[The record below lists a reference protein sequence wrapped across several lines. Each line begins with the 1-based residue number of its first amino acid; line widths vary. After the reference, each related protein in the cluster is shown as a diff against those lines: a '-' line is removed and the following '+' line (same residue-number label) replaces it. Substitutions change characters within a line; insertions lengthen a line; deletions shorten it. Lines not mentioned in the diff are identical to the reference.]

1 MRPAVRL
8 LALVMS
14 LLVALATPAGAAAAP
29 SGVATHTWTKNMK
42 PLGEALSPVPLAN
55 ATPGAGVFNS
65 DLAFWGQRAYQG
77 TYNGFNIIDIAD
89 PENPV
94 KVLDYN
100 ECAPNNPTTGNPST
114 AGNQGDVVV
123 WGGQESSVKQ
133 ASLLI
138 RAWNSN
144 ATGQSCGGDPLPDS
158 FEGLNIFDLGDELN
172 PDHIGFVDLP
182 NGSHTLTLV
191 PDLEHDRLLV
201 YVSASGGETGIQIVE
216 VPLADPGA
224 ASPIHFEPSGI
235 GTQPNF
241 VTIDAPSS
249 AAGSYG
255 ASGAAFGPAPTLAG
269 TSGDV
274 VLVDDGVAVEAGATV
289 NDGCEPYTVPAGSLA
304 LVDRGFCGF
313 VVKAAIAQAAGA
325 AGLIVANNA
334 AGAPI
339 TMGGTD
345 PSIVIPAVMVSQTD
359 GAVIKAGLPA
369 TGTISANP
377 TPSRSCHDTGV
388 ILGDVQLAGCAGGN
402 GFTVWSLDPADGGSL
417 EDPALLY
424 SRVVPGVSVGHSAS
438 FSWDGEVLIFG
449 HEPGGGSQAQC
460 QETSSETNRSLFFF
474 DARTGDPLG
483 TFVHPRPQTNLE
495 NCTWHNYNAVP
506 TDKGYVLVSGS
517 YQSGVSVIDFTN
529 PASAT
534 EIGYADPAP
543 LVNPDNAAAIEL
555 GGDWSTYWYDGRIY
569 ESDISRGL
577 FVWNLTDSAV
587 AGAMK
592 LGHSNPQ
599 TQEVSIP

>member
-8 LALVMS
+8 FALVMS
-14 LLVALATPAGAAAAP
+14 LLVALATPTGAAAAP

-55 ATPGAGVFNS
+55 ATPGASVFNS

-77 TYNGFNIIDIAD
+77 TYNGFNIIDISD
-89 PENPV
+89 PENLV

-100 ECAPNNPTTGNPST
+100 ECAPDNPTTGNPTT
-114 AGNQGDVVV
+114 AGNQGDVAV
-123 WGGQESSVKQ
+123 WGSQDANVKQ

-144 ATGQSCGGDPLPDS
+144 ATGQSCGGDPLPAS
-158 FEGLNIFDLGDELN
+158 FEGLNIFDLSDELN
-172 PDHIGFVDLP
+172 PDHIAFVDLP

-191 PDLEHDRLLV
+191 PDLAQDRLLV
-201 YVSASGGETGIQIVE
+201 YASASAGESGIQVVE
-216 VPLADPGA
+216 VPLADPAA
-224 ASPIHFEPSGI
+224 ASPIHFEPSGL
-235 GTQPNF
+235 GTLPNT

-255 ASGAAFGPAPTLAG
+255 ASGAAFGPAPTVAG
-269 TSGDV
+269 VSGNV
-274 VLVDDGVAVEAGATV
+274 VLVDDGDETGVGATV
-289 NDGCEPYTVPAGSLA
+289 NDGCEAYTLPAGSLA
-304 LVDRGFCGF
+304 LVDRGFCSF
-313 VVKAAIAQAAGA
+313 VVKAAMAQATGA
-325 AGLIVANNA
+325 VGLIVANNA

-345 PSIVIPAVMVSQTD
+345 PSITIPSVMVSQAD
-359 GAVIKAGLPA
+359 GAVIRTGLPA
-369 TGTISANP
+369 NGTISANP
-377 TPSRSCHDTGV
+377 TPPRTCHDTGV
-388 ILGDVQLAGCAGGN
+388 ILGDVNLAACAGGN
-402 GFTVWSLDPADGGSL
+402 GFSVWSLDPADGGSL

-424 SRVVPGVSVGHSAS
+424 SRVVPGVTIGHSAS

-449 HEPGGGSQAQC
+449 HEPGGGGQAQC
-460 QETSSETNRSLFFF
+460 QATSSETNRSLFFF

-495 NCTWHNYNAVP
+495 NCTWHNYNVVP
-506 TDKGYVLVSGS
+506 TNKGYILVSGS

-529 PASAT
+529 PAAVT
-534 EIGYADPAP
+534 EIAYADPAP
-543 LVNPDNAAAIEL
+543 LVNPDNPAALEL

-569 ESDISRGL
+569 ESDITRGL
-577 FVWNLTDSAV
+577 FVWNLTDRAV

-599 TQEVSIP
+599 TQEFSIP

>member
-8 LALVMS
+8 FALVMS
-14 LLVALATPAGAAAAP
+14 LLVALATPTGAAAAP

-55 ATPGAGVFNS
+55 ATPGSGVFNS

-77 TYNGFNIIDIAD
+77 TYNGFNIIDISD
-89 PENPV
+89 PENLV

-100 ECAPNNPTTGNPST
+100 ECAPNNPTSGNPTT

-123 WGGQESSVKQ
+123 WGSQDANVKQ

-144 ATGQSCGGDPLPDS
+144 ATGQSCGGDALPAS
-158 FEGLNIFDLGDELN
+158 FEGLNIFDLSDELN
-172 PDHIGFVDLP
+172 PDHIAFVDLP
-182 NGSHTLTLV
+182 FGSHTLTLV
-191 PDLEHDRLLV
+191 PDLAQDRLLV
-201 YVSASGGETGIQIVE
+201 YVSASGGEAGIQIVE
-216 VPLADPGA
+216 VPLADPAA
-224 ASPIHFEPSGI
+224 ASPIHFEPSGS
-235 GTQPNF
+235 GSLLNF

-249 AAGSYG
+249 AAGTYD
-255 ASGAAFGPAPTLAG
+255 ASGANFGPAPTVAG
-269 TSGDV
+269 VSGDV
-274 VLVDDGVAVEAGATV
+274 VLVDDGDATGDGATV
-289 NDGCEPYTVPAGSLA
+289 NDGCEAYTVPGGSLA

-313 VVKAAIAQAAGA
+313 VVKAAMAQAAGA

-334 AGAPI
+334 PGTPF
-339 TMGGTD
+339 TMGGSD
-345 PSIVIPAVMVSQTD
+345 PSIVIPSVMVSQAD
-359 GAVIKAGLPA
+359 GAVIKAGLPG

-377 TPSRSCHDTGV
+377 TPPRTCHDTGV
-388 ILGDVQLAGCAGGN
+388 ILGDVNLAACAGGN
-402 GFTVWSLDPADGGSL
+402 GFSVWSLDPADGGSL

-424 SRVVPGVSVGHSAS
+424 SRVIPGVGVGHSAS

-449 HEPGGGSQAQC
+449 HEPGGGSGARC
-460 QETSSETNRSLFFF
+460 EATDSETDRSLFFF

-483 TFVHPRPQTNLE
+483 TFVHPRPQTATE
-495 NCTWHNYNAVP
+495 NCTWHNYNVVP
-506 TDKGYVLVSGS
+506 TDKGYILVSGS
-517 YQSGVSVIDFTN
+517 YQAGVSVIDFTN
-529 PASAT
+529 PAAVT
-534 EIGYADPAP
+534 EIAYADPAP
-543 LVNPDNAAAIEL
+543 LVNPDNPAAIEL

-587 AGAMK
+587 AGAMR

-599 TQEVSIP
+599 TQEFSIP